1 MMLCPLSVVAESLRL
16 TRPLKKEPTVNPNF
30 EILSDIATP
39 AETRLAAV
47 KAKLIAE
54 SAIVDELH
62 SQSAV

>member
-16 TRPLKKEPTVNPNF
+16 TRPLKKEPKVNANF